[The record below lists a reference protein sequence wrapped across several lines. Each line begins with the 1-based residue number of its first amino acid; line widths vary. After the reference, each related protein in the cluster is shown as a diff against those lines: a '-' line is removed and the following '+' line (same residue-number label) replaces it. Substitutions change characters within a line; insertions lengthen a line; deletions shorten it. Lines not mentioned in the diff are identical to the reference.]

1 MPSLGAAHLL
11 VGIVIVG
18 LTLDSRRF
26 RALARLT
33 GRHRSDQRAP
43 ALPDGNLDR
52 VGLPLRL
59 VQMRINVDW
68 QDGAAGWTG
77 PEVLP
82 DEDAADEPAAD
93 RGISLFRGDEPW
105 SGSLLPVLWKPFP
118 ALLPPSGEEGPL
130 DPEDSLVATKTG
142 GG

>member
-1 MPSLGAAHLL
+1 MVGNGAVQPGRDRDLSGQWRTEGIERPPGRRVLMPSLGAAHLL

-33 GRHRSDQRAP
+33 GRNRSDHRAP

-82 DEDAADEPAAD
+82 DEDVADEPAAD
-93 RGISLFRGDEPW
+93 WGVSLFRGDESW
-105 SGSLLPVLWKPFP
+105 SG
-118 ALLPPSGEEGPL
+118 
-130 DPEDSLVATKTG
+130 
-142 GG
+142 